1 MNFKLH
7 ILHLFCVI
15 GDDFEDIT
23 VFRGTFKFDNFYFDY
38 HIEANQEN
46 FLRFLASNSAPPNVH
61 LGTVY
66 TDSSTDSNCYPPL
79 VRTYICPLHY
89 GKTGIWI
96 CIPIYSV

>member
-7 ILHLFCVI
+7 IIHLFCVI

-23 VFRGTFKFDNFYFDY
+23 VFRGTFKFDNIYFDY
-38 HIEANQEN
+38 HIEANLDNSPFSLFE
-46 FLRFLASNSAPPNVH
+46 LRTPCVHRSVPPNVY

-79 VRTYICPLHY
+79 VRT
-89 GKTGIWI
+89 
-96 CIPIYSV
+96 